1 MLHHSLHINNLQKSG
16 FLLLFFVCLLNLK
29 SQNGLENIIVEK
41 YYVSSANDTAD
52 RRISG
57 FLPIGSATYR
67 IFVDMKQGYR
77 FYSAY
82 GKKGHE
88 LKIQTTTSFFN
99 NEDLGN
105 NIANV
110 IPRRNLKEG
119 TLMLDSWLSVGLAG
133 ENSYGVLKEQDDDV
147 ETIVHD
153 KSFLQNANPS
163 AGIPVKD
170 RDGLLLSA
178 VEPFP
183 VFFGIDS
190 MATSVFFRK
199 TNGGLFST
207 TNGAWGCLGGSVGP
221 DSLTTNRVLIAQ
233 LTTDGDLSFELNIQI
248 GKPDGTLE
256 FYVAKNPIPQLE
268 TSLPCLIY
276 NSRSSK
282 LTAEKNKKPNNKK

>member
-1 MLHHSLHINNLQKSG
+1 MLHFHTYAISPKKST
-16 FLLLFFVCLLNLK
+16 FLILFLVCLLNLT

-52 RRISG
+52 RRLSG
-57 FLPIGSATYR
+57 FLPIGSTTYR
-67 IFVDMKQGYR
+67 IFVDMKPGYR

-88 LKIQTTTSFFN
+88 LRIQTTTLFFN

-105 NIANV
+105 SISNV
-110 IPRRNLKEG
+110 IPRRNLREG
-119 TLMLDSWLSVGLAG
+119 TLMLDSWLSAGMAG
-133 ENSYGVLKEQDDDV
+133 ENSYGVLKEQDDNV

-153 KSFLQNANPS
+153 KLFLQNTDPS

-170 RDGLLLSA
+170 RDGLLLST

-183 VFFGIDS
+183 VLFGIDS
-190 MATSVFFRK
+190 LATSVFFRQTK
-199 TNGGLFST
+199 GGLFST

-256 FYVAKNPIPQLE
+256 FYVAKKPIPQLE
-268 TSLPCLIY
+268 TSLPCLTY
-276 NSRSSK
+276 NSRATK
-282 LTAEKNKKPNNKK
+282 LNVAKNKKPNNKK

>member
-1 MLHHSLHINNLQKSG
+1 MLHYYTYAINPKKSI
-16 FLLLFFVCLLNLK
+16 FLILFLVCLLNLK

-57 FLPIGSATYR
+57 FLPIGSTTYR
-67 IFVDMKQGYR
+67 IFLDMMPGYR

-88 LKIQTTTSFFN
+88 LRIQTTTLFFN

-105 NIANV
+105 SIANV

-119 TLMLDSWLSVGLAG
+119 TLMLDSWLSAGMAG
-133 ENSYGVLKEQDDDV
+133 ENSYGVLKEQDDNV

-153 KSFLQNANPS
+153 KSFLQNANPL

-170 RDGLLLSA
+170 RDGILFSA
-178 VEPFP
+178 IEPFP
-183 VFFGIDS
+183 VLFGIDS
-190 MATSVFFRK
+190 LITSVFFRQTK
-199 TNGGLFST
+199 GGLFST
-207 TNGAWGCLGGSVGP
+207 TNGAWGCLGGSVGL

-268 TSLPCLIY
+268 TSLPCLTY
-276 NSRSSK
+276 NSRTTK
-282 LTAEKNKKPNNKK
+282 LNVAKEKKPKNKK